1 MVLIDTIALVSRL
14 EAAGMSRQQAEAI
27 ATALAH
33 ADETNLATKAD
44 VAALK
49 ADVAALKADLE
60 AAKAELRQEIAELRS
75 ELRTEIAALR
85 AEVKSDL
92 VRVVVVNLAALG
104 IATTAIIALA

>member
-1 MVLIDTIALVSRL
+1 MYAAAMVLIDTIALVSRL

-33 ADETNLATKAD
+33 ADETNLATKTD
-44 VAALK
+44 VT
-49 ADVAALKADLE
+49 ALKADLD

-75 ELRTEIAALR
+75 ELRTEISALR

>member
-49 ADVAALKADLE
+49 ADLE
-60 AAKAELRQEIAELRS
+60 AAKAELRQEIAEFRS

>member
-49 ADVAALKADLE
+49 ADLE
-60 AAKAELRQEIAELRS
+60 AAKAELRQEIAEFRS

-104 IATTAIIALA
+104 IATTAIIALV

>member
-1 MVLIDTIALVSRL
+1 M
-14 EAAGMSRQQAEAI
+14 
-27 ATALAH
+27 
-33 ADETNLATKAD
+33 NLAT
-44 VAALK
+44 K

-60 AAKAELRQEIAELRS
+60 AAKAALRQEIAALRR

-92 VRVVVVNLAALG
+92 VRVVVVNPAALG

>member
-49 ADVAALKADLE
+49 ADLE

-75 ELRTEIAALR
+75 ELRTDIATLR